1 MTDRPGR
8 AFALCLAVAV
18 AAASS
23 VVPSAQDLDRPLD
36 LDRSVYRR
44 VLPNGFTYF
53 VQRIRTNATA
63 ENPRPQRRLLLRLI
77 VRAGSIDEGQDER
90 GFAHF
95 LEHMA
100 FNGSTRFPAGQM
112 VSYFQSVGARLGPHV
127 NAATSYDSTTYL
139 LDVPTDR
146 EGVLG
151 RSFEAM
157 RDIAGGIT
165 LDPVEIERERG
176 VVIEEWRGR
185 LGASSRMQG
194 PRTAALFGDS
204 LYADRPPIGAP
215 DVLQSFPTANLRAFY
230 RRHYRADRMAL
241 VAVGDVLDSVVDA
254 LMQDLFADLP
264 SSSGPRATPPVPPHA
279 GTRFVAL
286 TDPEAQG
293 VSVSLVHKHPIPAGR
308 TVGDFRQRLVRQLT
322 TRMLQNRFNE
332 IAARPGAPIV
342 GAAVADQ
349 MLAGGVGAVTISS
362 IVPNGRTPQDTVAAL
377 AEEVAR
383 LRQHGFT
390 SGELERARR
399 DLLTDFERIPL
410 DHWIISE
417 ALVRHY
423 LFDEPVPGPLARL
436 ALAKTFLPAISTSEA
451 ATLARNLFG
460 DGNRVVISTAPAAPG
475 ADALTGAALRAAL
488 EAGATRPVTPWRSAA
503 TISDSPSTPRRPAA
517 GSVKARREIPKV
529 GVTVLTMS
537 NGAEVWLKPT
547 SFGGDVLLGA
557 IAHGGASLASSTD
570 FLSASLSGL
579 MVASA
584 GAGGLNSSERS
595 ARLAGRVVRVAPMVG
610 LVTHGLMASAR
621 PADFEQALE
630 LMHLYFTAP
639 NLDPSGF
646 EPTRRFFEAAFVN
659 QERNPGYALLDAV
672 SRVTTNGHYAFRV
685 PGLRDLAG
693 LDPAVMARFYRERF
707 ANAADFTFVIVGG
720 FDVAAITP
728 LMATY
733 VASLPS
739 TGTAST
745 TARDVRPE
753 FPASVMRETVRRGS
767 DPRGQTVMTFPAD
780 TKEDETETERARAA
794 ASLVQS
800 RLMEVLREEL
810 GATYSVTATY
820 ADRVPPRGHGT
831 ITVQFGSAPDAAERL
846 SAAALAEIRR
856 LQTDG
861 PSESDLRAVTATMT
875 RALTTALSQNAY
887 WMSALQRAAL
897 LGGDPAGISGI
908 LDIVNGLTAI
918 DLRDAVSRYLPLDR
932 YTVVTLL
939 PESTTPAAPP
949 AAR

>member
-1 MTDRPGR
+1 MKR
-8 AFALCLAVAV
+8 ALCLAAALV
-18 AAASS
+18 AASS
-23 VVPSAQDLDRPLD
+23 VVPSAQDLERPLD

-63 ENPRPQRRLLLRLI
+63 ENPRPQRRLVLRLI
-77 VRAGSIDEGQDER
+77 VRAGSIDEAEDER
-90 GFAHF
+90 GLAHM

-100 FNGSTRFPAGQM
+100 FNGSTRFPSGQM

-157 RDIAGGIT
+157 RDIAGGVT
-165 LDPVEIERERG
+165 LDPVEVDRERG

-194 PRTAALFGDS
+194 PRTAALFGES
-204 LYADRPPIGAP
+204 LYAERTPIGSP
-215 DVLQSFPTANLRAFY
+215 EVIQSFPVEKLREFY

-241 VAVGDVLDSVVDA
+241 VVVGDILESVADT
-254 LMQDLFADLP
+254 LMQELFANLP
-264 SSSGPRATPPVPPHA
+264 SSSRARTTPPIPVHA
-279 GTRFVAL
+279 GTRFVAQ

-293 VSVSLVHKHPIPAGR
+293 VSVSLLHKHPIAAVR

-332 IAARPGAPIV
+332 IAARPRAPIA

-349 MLAGGVGAVTISS
+349 MLAGGVGAVTISA

-410 DHWIISE
+410 DHRTISE

-423 LFDEPVPGPLARL
+423 LFDEPVPGPLAAL
-436 ALAKTFLPAISTSEA
+436 ALAKAFVPAISAGETTA
-451 ATLARNLFG
+451 LARRLFG
-460 DGNRVVISTAPAAPG
+460 DDNRVVTSSAPTAVG
-475 ADALTGAALRAAL
+475 ADPLTGAALRAAL
-488 EAGATRPVTPWRSAA
+488 EAGAARPVTPWRSAA
-503 TISDSPSTPRRPAA
+503 ATSDAPVSRPAA
-517 GSVKARREIPKV
+517 GSVKARRAIPSV

-547 SFGGDVLLGA
+547 SFGGDLLIGA
-557 IAHGGASLASSTD
+557 VAHGGASLEPPAD
-570 FLSASLSGL
+570 FITAALSGL
-579 MVASA
+579 MVATA
-584 GAGGLNSSERS
+584 GAGGLNPSERS
-595 ARLAGRVVRVAPMVG
+595 ARLAGRVVRVAPAVG
-610 LVTHGLMASAR
+610 LITHGVAGSAR
-621 PADFEQALE
+621 PADVEQALE
-630 LMHLYFTAP
+630 LMHLFFTAP
-639 NLDPSGF
+639 NLDPASF
-646 EPTRRFFEAAFVN
+646 EPARRFFETAFVN

-685 PGLRDLAG
+685 PGRRDLAD

-707 ANAADFTFVIVGG
+707 ANAADFTFIVVGA
-720 FDVAAITP
+720 FDVASITP
-728 LMATY
+728 LLATY

-745 TARDVRPE
+745 AARDVRPE
-753 FPASVMRETVRRGS
+753 FPASVMRETVRRGT
-767 DPRGQTVMTFPAD
+767 DPRSQTVMTFPAE
-780 TKEDETETERARAA
+780 TNQDETEAEQAHAA
-794 ASLVQS
+794 ASVVQS

-831 ITVQFGSAPDAAERL
+831 ITVLFGSAPETAERL
-846 SAAALAEIRR
+846 SAAVLAEIRR

-861 PSESDLRAVTATMT
+861 PSESDLGAAKAARS
-875 RALTTALSQNAY
+875 RALTTSLSQNAH
-887 WMSALQRAAL
+887 WVNALQHAAL
-897 LGGDPAGISGI
+897 FGRDPAAIPGVV
-908 LDIVNGLTAI
+908 DIVDGLTVA
-918 DLRDAVSRYLPLDR
+918 RVREAVRKFLPLDR

-939 PESTTPAAPP
+939 PESATPVAQPP
-949 AAR
+949 AR